1 MRPWPCPVGCS
12 SRYFTLNKGVWRGG
26 VGGGGLRL
34 CRCRCRFKL
43 SVVERGKSHWSRVA
57 NILYILDGFAGALI
71 QGGDMVG
78 IYM

>member
-1 MRPWPCPVGCS
+1 M
-12 SRYFTLNKGVWRGG
+12 GG
-26 VGGGGLRL
+26 VGRGDVRL
-34 CRCRCRFKL
+34 CRCRCRCRCRFKL